1 MCEIVNHYI
10 RTSTVNF
17 RTDPQT
23 PQEWTHDLLN
33 RGRRYP
39 WFVAQV
45 DGAVVGVAYAGPW
58 KSRGAYDWTAESTV
72 YVSHRHQRLGLGF
85 LLYSHL
91 LASMQAQGFRSAIA
105 TIGLPNDPSVRL
117 HESLGYRAR
126 GTLKAVGFKHGDWHD
141 VGFWQ
146 QHFDASNPPEAAGP
160 VGEIAGESG
169 GTGRSAP
176 AG

>member
-1 MCEIVNHYI
+1 MTAVCEIVNHYI

-91 LASMQAQGFRSAIA
+91 LASMQAQGFRLARSQGRAVVPGVLRRRGDS
-105 TIGLPNDPSVRL
+105 TPGKPSWL
-117 HESLGYRAR
+117 
-126 GTLKAVGFKHGDWHD
+126 AVMTDGRVHRSRD
-141 VGFWQ
+141 
-146 QHFDASNPPEAAGP
+146 
-160 VGEIAGESG
+160 G
-169 GTGRSAP
+169 G
-176 AG
+176 